1 MSHVGASLVVQWLRF
16 WAPTAGGTG
25 SIFGQGTRSH
35 MPQLRAHMLQ
45 HAATK
50 TLRATN
56 ENQHSQ
62 INKNY
67 NIFLNVKKMFSLSE
81 HTLFYYLALLSSK
94 QLPRWH
100 SGEESTY

>member
-25 SIFGQGTRSH
+25 SIFGQGIRSH
-35 MPQLRAHMLQ
+35 MPQLRAYMLQ
-45 HAATK
+45 HATPK
-50 TLRATN
+50 MLHATN

-67 NIFLNVKKMFSLSE
+67 NIF
-81 HTLFYYLALLSSK
+81 
-94 QLPRWH
+94 
-100 SGEESTY
+100 

>member
-16 WAPTAGGTG
+16 WAPTAEGTG

-35 MPQLRAHMLQ
+35 MPQLRAYMLQ
-45 HAATK
+45 HATTK
-50 TLRATN
+50 MLYATN

-67 NIFLNVKKMFSLSE
+67 SIF
-81 HTLFYYLALLSSK
+81 
-94 QLPRWH
+94 
-100 SGEESTY
+100 